1 MKIYFFIN
9 YYIIIMKILHLV
21 LYSETEHY
29 AKMKSITSEFYKTYN
44 AFVDTYYYYFD
55 NTMSSNLYELQ
66 DNNLKIKGSE
76 TFIPGILDK
85 TIKAFEYFKNT
96 LNTLNNLDNYDYI
109 IRSNISTV
117 INFDKILNILSD
129 KYYDYGFYL
138 FNRQKYKFSSGT
150 SILLSNKMIHFILNN
165 KNKLDYETIDDV
177 AIGIILYEN
186 IDTLK
191 FCNIRHKVCFN
202 YTKQPINNYIIF
214 RNKTKYNRNKDIFAI
229 KKITNAILRAK
240 QQNIQ
245 TENTINKIIK
255 EKTDMKTYIK
265 IDMTTGMTTGM
276 KTGMKTGMTTG
287 MKTGMKTGMR
297 ISMKTGMRISM
308 KTGMMRNIRK
318 VNIRRANIRRINIRK
333 ANIRRVNIYKS
344 IKKFD
349 KILV

>member
-1 MKIYFFIN
+1 
-9 YYIIIMKILHLV
+9 MKILHLV

-29 AKMKSITSEFYKTYN
+29 ARMKSITSEFYKTYN

-55 NTMSSNLYELQ
+55 NTITNLYELQ
-66 DNNLKIKGSE
+66 DNDLKIKGSE
-76 TFIPGILDK
+76 TYKPGILDK
-85 TIKAFEYFKNT
+85 TIKAFEYFK
-96 LNTLNNLDNYDYI
+96 NTLNNLDNYDYI

-129 KYYDYGFYL
+129 NYYDYGFYL

-165 KNKLDYETIDDV
+165 KNKLDYDTIDDV
-177 AIGIILYEN
+177 EIGNILYKN

-191 FCNIRHKVCFN
+191 FCNIIHKVCFN
-202 YTKQPINNYIIF
+202 YTNQLINNYIIF

-245 TENTINKIIK
+245 TEDTINKIIK
-255 EKTDMKTYIK
+255 EKTGVKTYIK
-265 IDMTTGMTTGM
+265 SDM
-276 KTGMKTGMTTG
+276 KTGMRIGIKTS
-287 MKTGMKTGMR
+287 MR
-297 ISMKTGMRISM
+297 ISMKTGMIIGMKTGM

-318 VNIRRANIRRINIRK
+318 ANIRKANIRRINIRRI
-333 ANIRRVNIYKS
+333 NIRRINIRKVNIEKT
-344 IKKFD
+344 
-349 KILV
+349 

>member
-55 NTMSSNLYELQ
+55 NTITNLYELQ
-66 DNNLKIKGSE
+66 DNDLKIKGLESYK
-76 TFIPGILDK
+76 PGILDK
-85 TIKAFEYFKNT
+85 TIKAFEYFK
-96 LNTLNNLDNYDYI
+96 NTLNNLDNYDYI

-129 KYYDYGFYL
+129 NYYDYGFYL

-177 AIGIILYEN
+177 AIGIILYKN

-229 KKITNAILRAK
+229 RKITNAILRAK

-245 TENTINKIIK
+245 TEDTINKIIK
-255 EKTDMKTYIK
+255 EKTGMKTYIK
-265 IDMTTGMTTGM
+265 NDM
-276 KTGMKTGMTTG
+276 KTGMKTGMATG
-287 MKTGMKTGMR
+287 
-297 ISMKTGMRISM
+297 MKTGMRISM

>member
-1 MKIYFFIN
+1 
-9 YYIIIMKILHLV
+9 MKILHLV

-55 NTMSSNLYELQ
+55 NTITNLYELQ
-66 DNNLKIKGSE
+66 DNDLKIKGLESYK
-76 TFIPGILDK
+76 PGILDK
-85 TIKAFEYFKNT
+85 TIKAFEYFK
-96 LNTLNNLDNYDYI
+96 NTLNNLDNYDYI

-129 KYYDYGFYL
+129 NYYDYGFYL

-177 AIGIILYEN
+177 AIGIILYKN

-229 KKITNAILRAK
+229 RKITNAILRAK

-245 TENTINKIIK
+245 TEDTINKIIK
-255 EKTDMKTYIK
+255 EKTGMKTYIK
-265 IDMTTGMTTGM
+265 NDMTTGMKTGMTTGMKIGMTTGMTTGM
-276 KTGMKTGMTTG
+276 KTGMKTGMA
-287 MKTGMKTGMR
+287 TGMKTGMR

-318 VNIRRANIRRINIRK
+318 VNIRRANFRRINIRK